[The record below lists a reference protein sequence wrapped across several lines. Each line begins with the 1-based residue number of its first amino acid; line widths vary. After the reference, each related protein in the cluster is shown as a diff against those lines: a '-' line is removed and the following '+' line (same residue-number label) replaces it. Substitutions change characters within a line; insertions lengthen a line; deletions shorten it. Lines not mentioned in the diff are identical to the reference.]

1 MSAAWSR
8 AARRAIWRIWERV
21 AAVVAWVEG
30 ELVARRTL
38 PGAGG
43 EEEGMLGLWKRR
55 ELGNGRVVRWG
66 DYNIGCGVREDVQTL
81 ETALS
86 VEI

>member
-8 AARRAIWRIWERV
+8 AARRAIWRSWERV

-43 EEEGMLGLWKRR
+43 EEDMLGCGWGIWGWDGCRM
-55 ELGNGRVVRWG
+55 GN
-66 DYNIGCGVREDVQTL
+66 YYIGCGVREERCWRRRRL
-81 ETALS
+81 REY
-86 VEI
+86 ERWE